1 MSLHPSTRST
11 VKRWFIF
18 NFVGAMGICVQ
29 MGTLLGFTSC
39 LRLNYLVAT
48 ALAVEAAVLHNF
60 FWHERWTWADRIESH
75 DGGFFPRLLF
85 FHMANGAVS
94 IAGNLI
100 LMKIFV
106 DKTGL
111 HYVHANILAIAIC
124 SILNFLAGD
133 RGVFRATGPDS
144 QKGGATMIH
153 NRKKISL
160 LFLSLAFPPLVLFNA
175 PANAADLRPETLK
188 AWNTCVEM
196 AERRIGKELSSQEK
210 FLAMDFQNPAES
222 SRERREVLSGQ
233 IPIRQM
239 TVQNLEGG
247 AIKVPDGIIH
257 HWRGSVFLDGVTLDY
272 VFSRVTNPGRED
284 TRQEDVLDS
293 RVLEAAPGQL
303 KLYLKLQRSKIVTVV
318 YNTEHLVRYKWRGT
332 HEAYSSS
339 SATKISEIERLD
351 GDREREKPEGH
362 DRGFLWRM
370 NSYWRYQQVAGGVI
384 VECESMTLSRSIP
397 SMLEYMV
404 RPIINKVAR
413 ESMHRTLQSMKAR
426 ILRSYVSHVGG
437 SQS

>member
-1 MSLHPSTRST
+1 
-11 VKRWFIF
+11 
-18 NFVGAMGICVQ
+18 
-29 MGTLLGFTSC
+29 
-39 LRLNYLVAT
+39 
-48 ALAVEAAVLHNF
+48 
-60 FWHERWTWADRIESH
+60 
-75 DGGFFPRLLF
+75 
-85 FHMANGAVS
+85 
-94 IAGNLI
+94 
-100 LMKIFV
+100 
-106 DKTGL
+106 
-111 HYVHANILAIAIC
+111 
-124 SILNFLAGD
+124 
-133 RGVFRATGPDS
+133 
-144 QKGGATMIH
+144 
-153 NRKKISL
+153 
-160 LFLSLAFPPLVLFNA
+160 
-175 PANAADLRPETLK
+175 
-188 AWNTCVEM
+188 
-196 AERRIGKELSSQEK
+196 
-210 FLAMDFQNPAES
+210 
-222 SRERREVLSGQ
+222 
-233 IPIRQM
+233 M

-247 AIKVPDGIIH
+247 AIKVPDGMIH

-318 YNTEHLVRYKWRGT
+318 YNTEHLVRYKWRGI

-413 ESMHRTLQSMKAR
+413 ESMHRTLQSMKVR